1 MAHLK
6 DKPPQTPSTSSSSS
20 SSGGVGARF
29 SAARL
34 LGTGNGG
41 SRLNFGGGNGF
52 SGRLTGGGKSTTVS
66 SAGMG
71 LSNGPLASSYDGE
84 GTFLIF
90 NVGDALFV
98 SDYVSQD
105 KASSYSVLLV
115 LYFQAYTFLVCE

>member
-1 MAHLK
+1 MKPCGVGQVTLAHLK
-6 DKPPQTPSTSSSSS
+6 DKPLQTPSTSSSSS

-34 LGTGNGG
+34 LGTANG
-41 SRLNFGGGNGF
+41 SRGLVFGGGNGF
-52 SGRLTGGGKSTTVS
+52 SGKLTGGGKSTTVS
-66 SAGMG
+66 TPGVG

-98 SDYVSQD
+98 SDYTSQD
-105 KASSYSVLLV
+105 KASP
-115 LYFQAYTFLVCE
+115 